1 MLVTNLGRSIT
12 LTGGVINPWHSR
24 LSLPTSSTNSKP
36 LNFSKDVVLP
46 TWEYDFLTDDQLDM
60 LINIT
65 ASLSDNSHSISFFAV
80 DFSSHVDYPVDLH
93 FVTSESITSNPFSPF
108 FVLLRNE
115 QYFVKDLYLLSALYS
130 GKRS

>member
-1 MLVTNLGRSIT
+1 
-12 LTGGVINPWHSR
+12 
-24 LSLPTSSTNSKP
+24 
-36 LNFSKDVVLP
+36 
-46 TWEYDFLTDDQLDM
+46 M

-65 ASLSDNSHSISFFAV
+65 ASLSGDSRSITFFAV
-80 DFSSHVDYPVDLH
+80 DFTSHIDYPADLH

-130 GKRS
+130 GKLS